1 MNNIQK
7 MLYSPEIK
15 EKLHIKS
22 KDIPLSQ
29 EQKDKLAK
37 SYFKMYFGLSCLNW
51 TQNKKLGAAW
61 QSSIDQMKTFIDSKD
76 EKQPATK
83 FLKMVHE
90 EHKTN
95 WPKHIM
101 THPQRDAMLS
111 GTPDE
116 RAQWRAYAQN
126 QIQSAMAEITMI
138 TNQVQVKSDKY
149 EQKPQQ
155 PKSAQV
161 PQTKNGA
168 TAPAKPGV
176 NSTTAPAQK
185 PGTNSSQAALKQQAP
200 QPGIAAAEEAKR
212 QAMAKT
218 GTPTTSADAVQAK
231 ELLARPDVQ
240 KASDLKAAQQ
250 KVAQMQ
256 QMRQM
261 QIWIIQQKM
270 QHAA

>member
-15 EKLHIKS
+15 EKLYIKS
-22 KDIPLSQ
+22 KDIPLNQ

-51 TQNKKLGAAW
+51 TQNKKLGTAW
-61 QSSIDQMKTFIDSKD
+61 QSSIEQMKTFIDSKD

-83 FLKMVHE
+83 FLKLVHE

-111 GTPDE
+111 GTPEE

-126 QIQSAMAEITMI
+126 QIQSALAEITMI
-138 TNQVQVKSDKY
+138 TNQVHVKPDTDK
-149 EQKPQQ
+149 
-155 PKSAQV
+155 PKESV
-161 PQTKNGA
+161 PQTQNGKA
-168 TAPAKPGV
+168 APAKPGV
-176 NSTTAPAQK
+176 NSTTPPEQK
-185 PGTNSSQAALKQQAP
+185 PGTNSSQATLKQQAP
-200 QPGIAAAEEAKR
+200 QPGIAEAEEAKR
-212 QAMAKT
+212 QAMAQT
-218 GTPTTSADAVQAK
+218 GTKSDMDSVQAK
-231 ELLARPDVQ
+231 DLLARPDVQ
-240 KASDLKAAQQ
+240 KASELKAAQQ

-256 QMRQM
+256 QMRQT

>member
-1 MNNIQK
+1 MNNIQNL
-7 MLYSPEIK
+7 LYGPEIK

-22 KDIPLSQ
+22 KDTPLNQ

-61 QSSIDQMKTFIDSKD
+61 QSSIEQMKTFIDSKD

-111 GTPDE
+111 GTPEE
-116 RAQWRAYAQN
+116 RAQWRTYAQN

-149 EQKPQQ
+149 EQKPLQ

-168 TAPAKPGV
+168 AAPAKPGV
-176 NSTTAPAQK
+176 NSTTPPEQK
-185 PGTNSSQAALKQQAP
+185 PGTNSSQATLTHQIP
-200 QPGIAAAEEAKR
+200 QPGIAAAEDAKR
-212 QAMAKT
+212 QAMAQT
-218 GTPTTSADAVQAK
+218 GTKSDMDSVQAK
-231 ELLARPDVQ
+231 DLLARPDVQ
-240 KASDLKAAQQ
+240 KTSELKAAQQ